1 LIYFDLTGFPPKF
14 STTVNTF
21 EELGFTEDAA
31 VSLPRRIRHNSNLV
45 WIADN
50 STLEILWDRLQDFFV
65 EGPEGAFFGRKPIGL
80 NGRFRVYRYQEG
92 DFFKYHTDGSWPGT
106 RVSKPKNPKNGQ
118 LDENHYELVRDF
130 FPHQAWSMYTILF
143 FLTDDFEGGETE
155 FLIQSIDST
164 HPAEQVTHT
173 STVDVRTPLGGVLCF
188 PHGEHPWHCRHSS
201 TPITTGIKYIIR
213 SDVLFEL

>member
-1 LIYFDLTGFPPKF
+1 MCSHPCFTIAA
-14 STTVNTF
+14 VETF

-31 VSLPRRIRHNSNLV
+31 VSLPRRIRHNSNVV

-65 EGPEGAFFGRKPIGL
+65 ENLEGEFLGRRPIGL
-80 NGRFRVYRYQEG
+80 NGRFRVYRYEQS

-106 RVSKPKNPKNGQ
+106 RVSKTKNASGG
-118 LDENHYELVRDF
+118 LDGNHYDLIHDG
-130 FPHQAWSMYTILF
+130 FPNQAWSLYSILF

-155 FLIQSIDST
+155 FLVQPVDPT
-164 HPAEQVTHT
+164 HPADDVG
-173 STVDVRTPLGGVLCF
+173 SAKKIGVRTPVGGVLCF
-188 PHGEHPWHCRHSS
+188 PHGEHPMHCLHSS
-201 TPITTGIKYIIR
+201 TPITRGIKYIIR